1 MNKAKLI
8 IVQLSVVATFL
19 LYWQMLGYMYV
30 CEDLF
35 IVPPIAGTD
44 EKHTYFYPMC
54 AMMYTG

>member
-8 IVQLSVVATFL
+8 IVQLSGVATFL

-35 IVPPIAGTD
+35 IVRPMEGGD
-44 EKHTYFYPMC
+44 EKHIYFYPC
-54 AMMYTG
+54 AR